1 MVRTGQAGSGGVKG
15 GQVLQKM
22 ELKYKGMGLMGVL
35 MLKGNGKVV
44 NEYQQDY
51 EEMTWKDKV
60 VDLTKES
67 KVDQLGVKY

>member
-1 MVRTGQAGSGGVKG
+1 
-15 GQVLQKM
+15 M

-44 NEYQQDY
+44 NEYKQDY
-51 EEMTWKDKV
+51 EETTWKDKV

-67 KVDQLGVKY
+67 KVD